1 MRRSLRIASFRR
13 TEALLVVTL
22 PAALP
27 FAGAALRTMRTAAGR
42 RALHL
47 MLVAGGLLALGL
59 LSAGH
64 AQAADGTPQAS
75 AARVG
80 AGAPADAVR
89 PIEGAVRGIG
99 KTVGR
104 TVGRAVKNSGAT
116 GPAAHRTGTA
126 SPVGHTSHGAPVLL
140 PAVRHTTGVSGTP
153 AAPAHTAPVTRA
165 SVPAAPADPVASV
178 LRTVPAVDQTLRHVV
193 RPVGGKLLQPVG
205 DTVARPVGG
214 LVGTVTEGLP
224 DAPVQPSLPSLPQLP
239 ELPRLPGLP
248 GLPTPPVHTL
258 PAPSAPQQPDGNG
271 HPSAVERRKSEAH
284 GFPAVAVQVP
294 VAPPAHHA
302 HHAARPSQTPAQQ
315 APGGDPGSYGD
326 QPAADGGVP
335 RHGDAHAVAFG
346 DRAPL
351 PLMRGGTAVVT
362 MDGTRDRHR
371 DIPEFPG

>member
-1 MRRSLRIASFRR
+1 M
-13 TEALLVVTL
+13 T
-22 PAALP
+22 
-27 FAGAALRTMRTAAGR
+27 
-42 RALHL
+42 
-47 MLVAGGLLALGL
+47 
-59 LSAGH
+59 
-64 AQAADGTPQAS
+64 
-75 AARVG
+75 
-80 AGAPADAVR
+80 R
-89 PIEGAVRGIG
+89 P
-99 KTVGR
+99 
-104 TVGRAVKNSGAT
+104 
-116 GPAAHRTGTA
+116 
-126 SPVGHTSHGAPVLL
+126 
-140 PAVRHTTGVSGTP
+140 
-153 AAPAHTAPVTRA
+153 

-193 RPVGGKLLQPVG
+193 RPVVGKLLQPVG

-224 DAPVQPSLPSLPQLP
+224 DTPVQPSLPSLPQLP

-248 GLPTPPVHTL
+248 GLPTPPVHTR
-258 PAPSAPQQPDGNG
+258 PAPSAPQQPDGSG
-271 HPSAVERRKSEAH
+271 HPSAVEQRKSEAH
-284 GFPAVAVQVP
+284 GFPAVAVQAP

-302 HHAARPSQTPAQQ
+302 HHSARPSQMPAQQ

-362 MDGTRDRHR
+362 VDGTRDRHR